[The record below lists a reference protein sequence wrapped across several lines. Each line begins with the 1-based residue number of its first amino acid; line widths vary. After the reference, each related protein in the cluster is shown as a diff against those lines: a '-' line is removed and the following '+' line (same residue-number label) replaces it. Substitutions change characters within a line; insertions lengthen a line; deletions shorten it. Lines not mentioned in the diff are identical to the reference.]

1 MATFALINAAGSG
14 LRFGSSI
21 AKQFEKF
28 KEKPIL
34 AWCLELFQNTKNVDY
49 IYVVSKPADFENVI
63 YIAKKYGI
71 SKFKSCINGGN
82 TANESR
88 FYGLKSLKENQIIKD
103 SDIVIFHDAVRIAVS
118 QKTIEECVK
127 NAKKYN
133 VCVTGRTIN
142 ANILCSMSDFSAR
155 LSRNIYG
162 SKNLFLCSMPFG
174 IRADLGYE
182 MFNEANEVLIGGVD
196 SEAGPQGFLF
206 LIKGYIGEKYKK
218 VEINYIEDLKITYK
232 EDLEILEKFL

>member
-14 LRFGSSI
+14 TRFDSST

-34 AWCLELFQNTKNVDY
+34 AWCLALFENAKNVDY
-49 IYVVSKPADFENVI
+49 IYIISKPADFEKAI
-63 YIAKKYGI
+63 YIAKKYNI

-103 SDIVIFHDAVRIAVS
+103 TDIVIFHDAVRIAVKE
-118 QKTIEECVK
+118 KTIEHCIE

-133 VCVTGRTIN
+133 ICVTGRTIN
-142 ANILCSMSDFSAR
+142 ANILQNMNDFSVYR
-155 LSRNIYG
+155 NKNIYA

-174 IRADLGYE
+174 IRADLGYK
-182 MFNEANEVLIGGVD
+182 MFNVANDFLIGCVN
-196 SEAGPQGFLF
+196 SEAGPQGFLSF
-206 LIKGYIGEKYKK
+206 IKNDIGEEYKK
-218 VEINYIEDLKITYK
+218 IEISYIEDLKITYK
-232 EDLEILEKFL
+232 EDLEILEKIL